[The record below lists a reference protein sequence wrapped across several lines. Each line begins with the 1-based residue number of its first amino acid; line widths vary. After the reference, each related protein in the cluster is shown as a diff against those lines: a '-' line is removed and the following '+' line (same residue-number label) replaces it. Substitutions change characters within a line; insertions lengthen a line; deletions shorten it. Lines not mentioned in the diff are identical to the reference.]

1 MTKDKGDVMLG
12 TEVRQPV
19 PAEDAFNPHDEVIE
33 VGKDQLKEQFRVGI
47 DVLMNFDLAPVADNA
62 DEHFSGVQIDPAV
75 MFVLL
80 CVESHDVASFG

>member
-1 MTKDKGDVMLG
+1 MTKDKGDVVLG

-19 PAEDAFNPHDEVIE
+19 PAEDAFHADDEVINIT
-33 VGKDQLKEQFRVGI
+33 KDQLEEQFRVGI

-62 DEHFSGVQIDPAV
+62 DIHFSGVQIDSAV

-80 CVESHDVASFG
+80 GVESHDVASFG